1 MEGQVK
7 MIAVVRGAPSAMV
20 QELFRMLVD
29 RWKPAVRVAGVIAE
43 SHGLADRAC
52 SAGFLRN
59 ISTGELF
66 PIFRDLGAGSTAC
79 HLEGAG
85 ALAAAEAVRQDVAAG
100 CELVVLSKFGKLEA
114 AGRGLA
120 NAFKAAVEAQV
131 PLLTS
136 VSPAFEEAWAKL
148 GGPLFSALSADAAEI
163 DAWRQ
168 AVRSRAAI
176 DSASPPAGFLQ
187 STSGL
192 IYSVTNER

>member
-1 MEGQVK
+1 MDGQVK
-7 MIAVVRGAPSAMV
+7 MVAVVQGAPSAMV
-20 QELFRMLVD
+20 QELFRTLVD
-29 RWKPAVRVAGVIAE
+29 QWKPSVRVAGVIAE
-43 SHGLADRAC
+43 SHGLTDRAC

-66 PIFRDLGAGSTAC
+66 SIFQDLGAGSTAC

-85 ALAAAEAVRQDVAAG
+85 ALAAAEAVRRNIAAG

-114 AGRGLA
+114 AGGGLA
-120 NAFKAAVEAQV
+120 AAFKAAVETHV

-148 GGPLFSALSADAAEI
+148 GGPVFSVLPADAAEI

-168 AVRSRAAI
+168 AVRSRAVI
-176 DSASPPAGFLQ
+176 DSASPPAG
-187 STSGL
+187 SG
-192 IYSVTNER
+192 NQPPD